1 MNNIQVII
9 LIIVAIIM
17 VLAIWNLVLS
27 IQNMINE
34 KKFNNYEQCIKEND
48 KEIEEKKD
56 YYRRLK

>member
-1 MNNIQVII
+1 MSNIQVII

-34 KKFNNYEQCIKEND
+34 KKFNNYKESIKEL
-48 KEIEEKKD
+48 EKDKD
-56 YYRRLK
+56 YYGRLK

>member
-1 MNNIQVII
+1 MSNIQVII

-34 KKFNNYEQCIKEND
+34 KKFNKYKQCIKEND
-48 KEIEEKKD
+48 KEIEEKRK
-56 YYRRLK
+56 YYGRFK